1 MGEYALDVSQGNDKG
16 LMAPLYVN
24 AEKDLYLFSHHPMG
38 LVWQVSTKLSM
49 TPLRGIFDDASK
61 VGQACPDK
69 ESIRW
74 QWFNSTTP
82 NGQQIYIEDDNIH
95 VKCVERI
102 RNWRQ
107 CLWPQRGLSFQQYTP
122 SIPTCSCKSFFQYM
136 W

>member
-1 MGEYALDVSQGNDKG
+1 MYGEDEETPNAINYLVGEYALDVSQGNDKG

-82 NGQQIYIEDDNIH
+82 NGQQVYIEDDNIH

-102 RNWRQ
+102 RN
-107 CLWPQRGLSFQQYTP
+107 
-122 SIPTCSCKSFFQYM
+122 
-136 W
+136 